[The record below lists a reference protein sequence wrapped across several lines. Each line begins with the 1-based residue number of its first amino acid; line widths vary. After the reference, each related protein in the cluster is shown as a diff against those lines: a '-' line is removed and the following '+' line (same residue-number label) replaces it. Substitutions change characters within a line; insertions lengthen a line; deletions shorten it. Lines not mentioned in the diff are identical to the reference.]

1 MYSSS
6 SDFIIVLFIIAVPIL
21 LILLLGLIFSIVL
34 LVRQKKSRG
43 LEITAWI
50 FNSLWFIF
58 DMIMAG
64 MGVFKKADYP
74 NLFIFPILLTFFL
87 LCQYRAN
94 LHSGTKLKVWYVAK
108 TAIILIIFFQL
119 NSEAI
124 NFIYGRFYEA
134 MQQNHLLFIAPV
146 ISLILTL
153 LISSITAFRYL
164 KRIGQPLVNN
174 DVLKNAAIFL
184 LCTFVCAELA
194 QRLISFIDILGM
206 GNIGDMYLT
215 KIYFNVMNIL
225 RTLGYALL
233 CTILG
238 TLIAGYTYLHY
249 AKKDKVEL
257 PV

>member
-50 FNSLWFIF
+50 FNSLWFVF

-87 LCQYRAN
+87 LMQYRTSLN
-94 LHSGTKLKVWYVAK
+94 TGNRLKVWYIAK
-108 TAIILIIFFQL
+108 TSVILIMYYQL
-119 NSEAI
+119 NSQTL
-124 NFIYGRFYEA
+124 NLIYGRFYETLQK
-134 MQQNHLLFIAPV
+134 MNLVMV
-146 ISLILTL
+146 IPLVNLVIVL
-153 LISSITAFRYL
+153 LISAVIAFQYL
-164 KRIGQPLVNN
+164 KRTRQSTVTT
-174 DVLKNAAIFL
+174 DVLKNTAIFL
-184 LCTFVCAELA
+184 ICVYISADLVEK
-194 QRLISFIDILGM
+194 LIAVISVLSFGEM
-206 GNIGDMYLT
+206 RDMYIS
-215 KIYFNVMNIL
+215 KVYFNTMNIL
-225 RTLGYALL
+225 ITIGYALL

-238 TLIAGYTYLHY
+238 SLIAGYTYLHY